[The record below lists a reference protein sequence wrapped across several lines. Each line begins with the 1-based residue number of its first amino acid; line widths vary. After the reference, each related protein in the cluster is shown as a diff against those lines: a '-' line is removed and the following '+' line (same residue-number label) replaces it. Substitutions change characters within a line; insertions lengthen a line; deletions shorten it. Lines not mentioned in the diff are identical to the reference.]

1 MLVGLGDCWR
11 GEMGMRDGDER
22 GECAGFAGR
31 VGMARWGDAV
41 RLWGWGDGEM
51 GRVVCDGRLFGVVE
65 MIGRDAWGRAG
76 VGGDGGAGDG
86 GMWWGRGESWMAG
99 DISRTARCIG
109 MDGLLGDWGI
119 RGI

>member
-1 MLVGLGDCWR
+1 MCGICGPGGD
-11 GEMGMRDGDER
+11 GE
-22 GECAGFAGR
+22 AG
-31 VGMARWGDAV
+31 VGDAV

-119 RGI
+119 RVDLRDSVNARGTRGLRDAEDW